1 MYYVLQ
7 ILLHRPFVSEGH
19 LQCALPTVALDS
31 FSSCVA
37 AADSIAQYLDSF
49 NRAHTFKKAPYFL
62 FYASYVSATIH
73 VRIAA
78 QKQLET
84 NAYAYLR
91 TCFLVFDVNGDSNNA
106 AAKAKAVIQQ
116 LMNRMGV
123 SLPNEEPLQSTSAD
137 VQQDPAPRSQNP
149 TPRSTTDT
157 PVQGYQ
163 GLDANVGASQLQ
175 EWDFGDLDFD
185 AVLQSFD
192 QHPKANSADHRN
204 QPATSTDTQNSEET
218 FNGPL
223 GLSGELNSMSNPVDD
238 AFDHNI
244 SNDVLFGF
252 EYADPRETH
261 NELRERY

>member
-19 LQCALPTVALDS
+19 LQAALPTVALDS

-49 NRAHTFKKAPYFL
+49 NRAHTFKKVPYFL

-91 TCFLVFDVNGDSNNA
+91 TCFLVFDVNGEDNA
-106 AAKAKAVIQQ
+106 AAVKAKAVIQQ

-123 SLPNEEPLQSTSAD
+123 SLPSQAPLQSAFPHA
-137 VQQDPAPRSQNP
+137 QQDP
-149 TPRSTTDT
+149 TPQAEIAAQKSDRQSSLHVNQALND
-157 PVQGYQ
+157 
-163 GLDANVGASQLQ
+163 NFGASQLQ
-175 EWDFGDLDFD
+175 EWEFGDLDFD

-192 QHPKANSADHRN
+192 QPSKANGADP
-204 QPATSTDTQNSEET
+204 QPQSVTTTGLHQPEESLDNPLDT
-218 FNGPL
+218 P
-223 GLSGELNSMSNPVDD
+223 GEIYNMPDTMDD
-238 AFDHNI
+238 IFDQGF

-252 EYADPRETH
+252 DIPEPGDS
-261 NELRERY
+261 N